1 MRGKTTFNP
10 PNNMKKAY
18 FFLLFLTVLTSAT
31 AKDRADKLRENL
43 IHNPKYVTVVAHRG
57 DWRGAPENSLQA
69 YQNCIEMGVDMIEID
84 IHKTKD
90 GVLVI
95 MHDETLNRTS
105 NGKGKISEHTYS
117 EIQTMGLRAQHDAW
131 ITRHKIPTLEEVL
144 NLCKG
149 KILINIDKGYDYFQ
163 DVLALTEKTG
173 TTHQI
178 IIKSSKMP
186 EQVMHE
192 NADVL
197 SKAIYMPIVHL
208 DAKNAA
214 ELVENNLKLK
224 PVAIE
229 CCIGK
234 YSEQVEALLQQIR
247 AAGVKVWI
255 NSIWPSLCDGHDD
268 DRAVEMKDPDGA
280 WGWILA
286 RGATL
291 IQTDRPSQLIQYL
304 RQHKAHKLK

>member
-1 MRGKTTFNP
+1 
-10 PNNMKKAY
+10 MKKH
-18 FFLLFLTVLTSAT
+18 LLFLLLFAVGLQLS
-31 AKDRADKLRENL
+31 AKDYAERLRENL
-43 IHNPKYVTVVAHRG
+43 LHNPKYVTVVAHRG

-69 YQNCIEMGVDMIEID
+69 FQNCIDMGVDMIEID

-90 GVLVI
+90 GVLVL

-105 NGKGKISEHTYS
+105 NGKGKISDHTYA
-117 EIQTMGLRAQHDAW
+117 EIQQLGLRSQHDAW
-131 ITRHKIPTLEEVL
+131 ITRHKIPTLEDVL

-163 DVLALTEKTG
+163 DVLSLTEKTG
-173 TTHQI
+173 TTNQI
-178 IIKSSKMP
+178 IIKSSKVP
-186 EQVMHE
+186 EQVMRE

-208 DAKNAA
+208 DAKNAT

-234 YSEQVEALLQQIR
+234 YNEQVETLLQQIR

-255 NSIWPSLCDGHDD
+255 NSLWPSLCDHHDD
-268 DRAVEMKDPDGA
+268 DRAVEMKDPDGS
-280 WGWILA
+280 WGWILQ

-291 IQTDRPSQLIQYL
+291 IQTDRPAELIQYL